1 MNNEPIEV
9 LHENRSFQTFGF
21 SRQIKQATALVE
33 VLLLLAYASAM
44 MLSLSLLFI

>member
-1 MNNEPIEV
+1 MNNEPVEV

-33 VLLLLAYASAM
+33 VLLLAYASAM